1 MNIKIGNTPVIK
13 VKYEYNGK
21 ENYIYI
27 YIYKI
32 RVLQY
37 HREYKR

>member
-27 YIYKI
+27 QNQSFTISPG
-32 RVLQY
+32 V
-37 HREYKR
+37 